1 MDDPILV
8 YDDDCGFCTWS
19 ARFVAARSSVE
30 LVGFSELTDDLLE
43 RLPEE
48 YEDCAHL
55 VTEEEVYSCGA
66 GMEEAFLRT
75 DLGEEVREPVGFLRQ
90 FEDYDD
96 IREQGYRLV
105 ADNRD
110 LFGKVLSADP
120 PKDS

>member
-19 ARFVAARSSVE
+19 ARFVAARSTVE
-30 LVGFSELTDDLLE
+30 LVGFSELTDELLD
-43 RLPEE
+43 RLPED

-55 VTEEEVYSCGA
+55 VTDEEVYSCGA

-75 DLGEEVREPVGFLRQ
+75 DLGEELREPVGFLRQ
-90 FEDYDD
+90 FEDYDRV
-96 IREQGYRLV
+96 RERGYRLV

>member
-19 ARFVAARSSVE
+19 ARFVAARSTVE
-30 LVGFSELTDDLLE
+30 LVGFSELTDELLE
-43 RLPEE
+43 RLPED

-55 VTEEEVYSCGA
+55 VTDEEVFSCGA

-75 DLGEEVREPVGFLRQ
+75 DLGEELREPVGFLRQ
-90 FEDYDD
+90 FEDYDRV
-96 IREQGYRLV
+96 RERGYRLV

>member
-19 ARFVAARSSVE
+19 ARFVAARSTVE
-30 LVGFSELTDDLLE
+30 LVGFSELTDELLD
-43 RLPEE
+43 RLPED

-55 VTEEEVYSCGA
+55 VTDEEVYSCGA

-75 DLGEEVREPVGFLRQ
+75 DLGEELREPVGFLRQ
-90 FEDYDD
+90 FEDYDRV
-96 IREQGYRLV
+96 RERGYRLV

-120 PKDS
+120 PRDS